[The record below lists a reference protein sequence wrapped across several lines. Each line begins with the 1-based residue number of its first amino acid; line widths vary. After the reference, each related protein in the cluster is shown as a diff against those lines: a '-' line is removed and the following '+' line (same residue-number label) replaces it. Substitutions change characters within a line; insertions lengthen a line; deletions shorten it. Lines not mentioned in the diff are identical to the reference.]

1 MRLKNSLISI
11 LKKETVLSIAVILA
25 MISMFAVHPD
35 KRYLEYIDF
44 RTICILFALMVI
56 VAAFK
61 SVDFFVALA
70 DKLTGAVKK
79 KCTLALVLVLLCFF
93 ASMLITNDVALI
105 TFVPFGII
113 VFGKLPEGEKRS
125 WIIRVVIMETIAA
138 NLGSMLTP
146 IGNPQNLY
154 LFGISGMNIT
164 DFLELMLPYAVV
176 SLVLLLVWIAISGL
190 KDKKSKGA
198 NAEIKPIGSVGS
210 MQKNKEILIV
220 YLALFMVMLL
230 VVGRIV
236 PYQVA
241 FIMVLL
247 YTAIRQRKLLRE
259 VDYSLLGT
267 FAALFIFIGNLGRIP
282 ALAGFIEKIMAGHEV
297 QCAVAASQVMSNV
310 PAAILLSGF
319 TGNIRALIVGTNL
332 GGLGTLIA
340 SMASLIS
347 LRYIARE
354 DRSMKGSYFLWFTLA
369 NIIFLFILMIFYIC
383 KYSCRS
389 HETLFI

>member
-282 ALAGFIEKIMAGHEV
+282 ALAGFIEKIMDGHEV

-347 LRYIARE
+347 FRYIARE
-354 DRSMKGSYFLWFTLA
+354 DRNMKGSYFLWFTLA
-369 NIIFLFILMIFYIC
+369 NIIFLLILMIFYIC
-383 KYSCRS
+383 KEKGIC
-389 HETLFI
+389 

>member
-1 MRLKNSLISI
+1 MRLKNSLINI

-25 MISMFAVHPD
+25 MISMFVVHPD

-44 RTICILFALMVI
+44 RTICILFSLMVI

-61 SVDFFVALA
+61 SIGFFVALA

-93 ASMLITNDVALI
+93 ASMFITNDVALI

-154 LFGISGMNIT
+154 LFGISGMNIA
-164 DFLELMLPYAVV
+164 DFLALMLPYAIV
-176 SLVLLLVWIAISGL
+176 SLGLLLVWIVMAGL
-190 KDKKSKGA
+190 KEKKSKGA
-198 NAEIKPIGSVGS
+198 NTEIEPVGSAGS

-220 YLALFMVMLL
+220 YLVLFVVMLL

-241 FIMVLL
+241 FVMVLM

-319 TGNIRALIVGTNL
+319 TGNIKALIVGTNL

-347 LRYIARE
+347 FRYIARE
-354 DRSMKGSYFLWFTLA
+354 DRSMKGLYFLWFTLA
-369 NIIFLFILMIFYIC
+369 NIIFLLILMIFHIC
-383 KYSCRS
+383 KEKGIC
-389 HETLFI
+389 

>member
-61 SVDFFVALA
+61 SVDFFVVLA

-236 PYQVA
+236 PYQAA

-282 ALAGFIEKIMAGHEV
+282 ALAGFIERIMAGHEV

-347 LRYIARE
+347 FRYIARE
-354 DRSMKGSYFLWFTLA
+354 DRNMKGSYFLWFTLA
-369 NIIFLFILMIFYIC
+369 NIIFLLILMIFYIC
-383 KYSCRS
+383 KEKGIC
-389 HETLFI
+389 

>member
-61 SVDFFVALA
+61 SVDFFVVLA

-282 ALAGFIEKIMAGHEV
+282 ALAGFIERIMAGHEV

-347 LRYIARE
+347 FRYIARE
-354 DRSMKGSYFLWFTLA
+354 DRNMKGSYFLWFTLA

-383 KYSCRS
+383 KEKGIC
-389 HETLFI
+389 

>member
-61 SVDFFVALA
+61 SVDFFVVLA

-347 LRYIARE
+347 FRYIARE
-354 DRSMKGSYFLWFTLA
+354 DRNMKGSYFLWFTLA
-369 NIIFLFILMIFYIC
+369 NIIFLLILMIFYIC
-383 KYSCRS
+383 KEKGIC
-389 HETLFI
+389 

>member
-61 SVDFFVALA
+61 SVDFFVVLA

-93 ASMLITNDVALI
+93 ASMIITNDVALI

-282 ALAGFIEKIMAGHEV
+282 ALAGFIERIMAGHEV

-347 LRYIARE
+347 FRYIERE

-383 KYSCRS
+383 KEKGIC
-389 HETLFI
+389 

>member
-176 SLVLLLVWIAISGL
+176 SLVLLLFWIAISGL

-236 PYQVA
+236 PYQAA

-347 LRYIARE
+347 FRYIARE
-354 DRSMKGSYFLWFTLA
+354 DRSMKVSYFLWFTLA

-383 KYSCRS
+383 KEKGIC
-389 HETLFI
+389 

>member
-61 SVDFFVALA
+61 SVDFFVVLA

-282 ALAGFIEKIMAGHEV
+282 ALAGFIEKIMDGHEV

-347 LRYIARE
+347 FRYIARE
-354 DRSMKGSYFLWFTLA
+354 DRNMKGSYFLWFTLA

-383 KYSCRS
+383 KEKGIC
-389 HETLFI
+389 

>member
-1 MRLKNSLISI
+1 
-11 LKKETVLSIAVILA
+11 

-61 SVDFFVALA
+61 SVDFFVVLA

-236 PYQVA
+236 PYQAA

-282 ALAGFIEKIMAGHEV
+282 DLAGFIEKIMAGHEV

-347 LRYIARE
+347 FRYIARE

-383 KYSCRS
+383 KEKGIC
-389 HETLFI
+389 

>member
-44 RTICILFALMVI
+44 RTICILFALMII

-154 LFGISGMNIT
+154 LFGISGMNMT

-347 LRYIARE
+347 FRYIARE
-354 DRSMKGSYFLWFTLA
+354 DRSMKCSYFLWFTLA

-383 KYSCRS
+383 KEKGIC
-389 HETLFI
+389 

>member
-11 LKKETVLSIAVILA
+11 IKKETVLSIAVILA

-61 SVDFFVALA
+61 SVDFFVVLA

-236 PYQVA
+236 P
-241 FIMVLL
+241 
-247 YTAIRQRKLLRE
+247 
-259 VDYSLLGT
+259 
-267 FAALFIFIGNLGRIP
+267 
-282 ALAGFIEKIMAGHEV
+282 
-297 QCAVAASQVMSNV
+297 
-310 PAAILLSGF
+310 
-319 TGNIRALIVGTNL
+319 
-332 GGLGTLIA
+332 
-340 SMASLIS
+340 
-347 LRYIARE
+347 
-354 DRSMKGSYFLWFTLA
+354 
-369 NIIFLFILMIFYIC
+369 
-383 KYSCRS
+383 
-389 HETLFI
+389 

>member
-1 MRLKNSLISI
+1 MIMRLKNSLISI

-61 SVDFFVALA
+61 SVDFFVVLA

-93 ASMLITNDVALI
+93 ASMIITNDVALI

-236 PYQVA
+236 PYQAA

-282 ALAGFIEKIMAGHEV
+282 DLAGFIEKIMAGHEV

-347 LRYIARE
+347 FRYIARE
-354 DRSMKGSYFLWFTLA
+354 DRSMKGSDFVWFTLA

-383 KYSCRS
+383 KEKGIC
-389 HETLFI
+389 

>member
-61 SVDFFVALA
+61 SVDFFVVLA

-190 KDKKSKGA
+190 K
-198 NAEIKPIGSVGS
+198 EIKPIGSVGS

-247 YTAIRQRKLLRE
+247 YTAIRQRKLLRD

-347 LRYIARE
+347 FRYIARE

-369 NIIFLFILMIFYIC
+369 NIIFLLILMIFYIC
-383 KYSCRS
+383 KEKGIC
-389 HETLFI
+389 

>member
-113 VFGKLPEGEKRS
+113 VFGKLPEREKRS

-236 PYQVA
+236 PYQAA

-347 LRYIARE
+347 FRYIARE
-354 DRSMKGSYFLWFTLA
+354 DRSMKCSYFLWFTLA

-383 KYSCRS
+383 KEKGIC
-389 HETLFI
+389 

>member
-61 SVDFFVALA
+61 SVDFFVVLA

-282 ALAGFIEKIMAGHEV
+282 ALAGFIERIMAGHEV

-347 LRYIARE
+347 FRYIARE
-354 DRSMKGSYFLWFTLA
+354 DRNMKGSYFLWFTLA
-369 NIIFLFILMIFYIC
+369 NIIFLLILMIFYIC
-383 KYSCRS
+383 KEKGIC
-389 HETLFI
+389 

>member
-61 SVDFFVALA
+61 SVDFFVVLA

-236 PYQVA
+236 PYQVT

-282 ALAGFIEKIMAGHEV
+282 ALAGFIERIMAGHEV

-347 LRYIARE
+347 FRYIARE
-354 DRSMKGSYFLWFTLA
+354 DRSMKVSYFLWFTLA

-383 KYSCRS
+383 KEKGIC
-389 HETLFI
+389 

>member
-1 MRLKNSLISI
+1 
-11 LKKETVLSIAVILA
+11 
-25 MISMFAVHPD
+25 
-35 KRYLEYIDF
+35 
-44 RTICILFALMVI
+44 MV
-56 VAAFK
+56 
-61 SVDFFVALA
+61 LA

-247 YTAIRQRKLLRE
+247 YTAIRQRKLLRD

-347 LRYIARE
+347 FRYIARE

-369 NIIFLFILMIFYIC
+369 NIIFLLIC
-383 KYSCRS
+383 R
-389 HETLFI
+389 

>member
-44 RTICILFALMVI
+44 RTICILFALMII

-154 LFGISGMNIT
+154 LFGISGMNMT

-319 TGNIRALIVGTNL
+319 TGNIKALIVGTNL

-347 LRYIARE
+347 FRYIARE
-354 DRSMKGSYFLWFTLA
+354 DRSMKCSYFLWFTLA

-383 KYSCRS
+383 KEKGIC
-389 HETLFI
+389 

>member
-61 SVDFFVALA
+61 SVDFFVVLA

-347 LRYIARE
+347 FRYIARE
-354 DRSMKGSYFLWFTLA
+354 DRNMKGSYFLWFTLA

-383 KYSCRS
+383 KEKGIC
-389 HETLFI
+389 

>member
-61 SVDFFVALA
+61 SVDFFVVLA

-347 LRYIARE
+347 FRYIARE
-354 DRSMKGSYFLWFTLA
+354 DRNMKGSYFLWFTLA
-369 NIIFLFILMIFYIC
+369 NIIFLLILMIFYIC
-383 KYSCRS
+383 KERGIC
-389 HETLFI
+389 

>member
-61 SVDFFVALA
+61 SVDFFVVLA

-236 PYQVA
+236 PYQAA

-282 ALAGFIEKIMAGHEV
+282 ALAGFIERIMAGHEV

-347 LRYIARE
+347 FRYIARE

-383 KYSCRS
+383 KEKGIC
-389 HETLFI
+389 

>member
-61 SVDFFVALA
+61 SVDFFVVLA

-93 ASMLITNDVALI
+93 ASMIITNDVALI

-282 ALAGFIEKIMAGHEV
+282 ALAGFIERIMAGHEV

-340 SMASLIS
+340 
-347 LRYIARE
+347 RE

-383 KYSCRS
+383 KEKGIC
-389 HETLFI
+389 